1 MKKISTSTYT
11 FKDLIEGE
19 CLYVDKTE
27 YLYRLVSEPKGQFFL
42 ARPRRFG
49 KSLTV
54 STLDSIFSG
63 EAELFKDL
71 IIVQKYHYDFEPYPV
86 IHLDFSVLETGTV
99 EELAEAL
106 LDWMKNTADK
116 YHLTLEED
124 HPVRGF
130 RKLIREMNQVTGKK
144 VVLLIDEYDK
154 PVLDHLHDGNVQEMQ
169 KFMNSFYQVIK
180 GSEPYFR
187 FVFMTGITRFSKL
200 SIFST
205 LNNLLDIT
213 LNPNY
218 AALTGYTQEELE
230 NGFAEY
236 INDEMFSSIKDN
248 DGMPLGKEKA
258 LDQLKYWYDGFRFVP
273 DQETVYNPVSVGMFF
288 QSQCTFSN
296 YWFSTATP
304 KFLTEV
310 FRKNHF
316 LQSDLE
322 KAVFRDVS
330 FNTFDIVELSG
341 NEVSTDRINQLLFQT
356 GYLTIGEVQRR
367 FPQLS
372 CTMKIPN
379 YEVEISLMDI
389 LMKIYSGSTNTDG
402 LTNGFQESA
411 VNGDT
416 DGMISYLKTYLASIP
431 YDIQE
436 KTEKFYHSMA
446 YMFFFLCG
454 MDISSEEKTN
464 VGRID
469 AVLETE
475 KHLYIIEYKIDQ
487 SAEAAVSQIE
497 EKKYSEKY
505 MHSGKTI
512 HQLGINFSS
521 SERNI
526 QDWKEKI
533 VS

>member
-218 AALTGYTQEELE
+218 AALTGYNAGRTCKM
-230 NGFAEY
+230 G
-236 INDEMFSSIKDN
+236 
-248 DGMPLGKEKA
+248 
-258 LDQLKYWYDGFRFVP
+258 
-273 DQETVYNPVSVGMFF
+273 
-288 QSQCTFSN
+288 
-296 YWFSTATP
+296 
-304 KFLTEV
+304 
-310 FRKNHF
+310 
-316 LQSDLE
+316 LQ
-322 KAVFRDVS
+322 
-330 FNTFDIVELSG
+330 N
-341 NEVSTDRINQLLFQT
+341 
-356 GYLTIGEVQRR
+356 
-367 FPQLS
+367 
-372 CTMKIPN
+372 
-379 YEVEISLMDI
+379 I
-389 LMKIYSGSTNTDG
+389 LMMKCFLLLKITMEC
-402 LTNGFQESA
+402 LW
-411 VNGDT
+411 
-416 DGMISYLKTYLASIP
+416 
-431 YDIQE
+431 
-436 KTEKFYHSMA
+436 
-446 YMFFFLCG
+446 
-454 MDISSEEKTN
+454 
-464 VGRID
+464 
-469 AVLETE
+469 
-475 KHLYIIEYKIDQ
+475 
-487 SAEAAVSQIE
+487 
-497 EKKYSEKY
+497 EKKKHWIS
-505 MHSGKTI
+505 
-512 HQLGINFSS
+512 
-521 SERNI
+521 
-526 QDWKEKI
+526 
-533 VS
+533 

>member
-1 MKKISTSTYT
+1 
-11 FKDLIEGE
+11 
-19 CLYVDKTE
+19 
-27 YLYRLVSEPKGQFFL
+27 
-42 ARPRRFG
+42 
-49 KSLTV
+49 
-54 STLDSIFSG
+54 
-63 EAELFKDL
+63 
-71 IIVQKYHYDFEPYPV
+71 
-86 IHLDFSVLETGTV
+86 
-99 EELAEAL
+99 
-106 LDWMKNTADK
+106 
-116 YHLTLEED
+116 
-124 HPVRGF
+124 
-130 RKLIREMNQVTGKK
+130 
-144 VVLLIDEYDK
+144 
-154 PVLDHLHDGNVQEMQ
+154 
-169 KFMNSFYQVIK
+169 
-180 GSEPYFR
+180 
-187 FVFMTGITRFSKL
+187 
-200 SIFST
+200 
-205 LNNLLDIT
+205 
-213 LNPNY
+213 
-218 AALTGYTQEELE
+218 
-230 NGFAEY
+230 
-236 INDEMFSSIKDN
+236 
-248 DGMPLGKEKA
+248 MPLGKEKA

-512 HQLGINFSS
+512 HQLGVNYHSAK
-521 SERNI
+521 
-526 QDWKEKI
+526 D
-533 VS
+533 